1 MSGMFLVFYI
11 TTLLLNPPVFYNK
24 SFVVFDSEDG
34 FTFITNDSIYFTADG
49 IEFKARKHNFDID
62 VYRLEP
68 VAKAERG
75 PITFFV
81 SSGGG
86 VVHSYDNVLDTL
98 VRIDNSYLFMS
109 RFGES
114 KVSRKDTIFSYG
126 GYGEFNYSN
135 KLISFRQDFREWNVE
150 PTEEPL
156 PRPTRKN
163 IIQYDTLTNNIYVGF
178 GDYSIF
184 EEGVEKVES
193 TYEINMFDS
202 NNKVV
207 KVGSFKSLISQTSD
221 LPVPLT
227 NYKRFNGY
235 RLPLLYLNHGIWTVD
250 LTNLKAIHHINADK
264 NRLQSYTDILA
275 YNGRTGRFLMA
286 HNMLTI
292 DPSYHVVNELDLLG
306 RAYEEYSLA
315 DPKLPKWAYG
325 LFGLSILVL
334 IPLFRTKSI
343 VVLNEAIQS
352 HERRIQQRL
361 STEDFYIFKRIV
373 DAYPEYV
380 EYPELQNSYEKD
392 LSYESRIKKLR
403 ASIKE
408 IDEVVQEVIGRKRH
422 SIFEIDKGRED
433 KRVKVIRIKNDQ
445 LKKVDL
451 FGRLRRVS
459 K

>member
-11 TTLLLNPPVFYNK
+11 ATLLLNPPIFYNK

-34 FTFITNDSIYFTADG
+34 FTFITNDSLYFTTDG
-49 IEFKARKHNFDID
+49 VEFKARKHNFDID
-62 VYRLEP
+62 VYRLER
-68 VAKAERG
+68 VAKAEHN
-75 PITFFV
+75 PKTFFL

-86 VVHSYDNVLDTL
+86 VVYRYDELLDTL

-126 GYGEFNYSN
+126 GYGEFNHSN

-150 PTEEPL
+150 PIEEPL

-163 IIQYDTLTNNIYVGF
+163 IIQYDTLTNDIYVGF
-178 GDYSIF
+178 GDYSFF
-184 EEGVEKVES
+184 EDGVEKIGR
-193 TYEINMFDS
+193 TYEINRFDS

-207 KVGSFKSLISQTSD
+207 KVGSFKSLMSQTSD
-221 LPVPLT
+221 SPVPLT

-235 RLPLLYLNHGIWTVD
+235 RLPLLYLNQGLWSID
-250 LTNLKAIHHINADK
+250 LIQQKAIHHIKADM
-264 NRLQSYTDILA
+264 NRLQQYTDILA
-275 YNGRTGRFLMA
+275 YNSETGRFLMA
-286 HNMLTI
+286 YNMLTN

-306 RAYEEYSLA
+306 MEYKEYSLA
-315 DPKLPKWAYG
+315 DSKFPKWAYG
-325 LFGLSILVL
+325 LFGLAILLL
-334 IPLFRTKSI
+334 IPLFRTKSF

-361 STEDFYIFKRIV
+361 SSEDFYILKRIV

>member
-1 MSGMFLVFYI
+1 MFLVFYI
-11 TTLLLNPPVFYNK
+11 ATLLLNPPNFYNK

-34 FTFITNDSIYFTADG
+34 FKFITNDSLYFTTDG

-86 VVHSYDNVLDTL
+86 VVHRYDEVLDTL

-150 PTEEPL
+150 PIEEPL

-163 IIQYDTLTNNIYVGF
+163 IIQYDTLTNDIYVGF
-178 GDYSIF
+178 GDYSFF
-184 EEGVEKVES
+184 EDGVEKIES

-207 KVGSFKSLISQTSD
+207 KVGSFKSLMSQTSD
-221 LPVPLT
+221 SPVPLT

-235 RLPLLYLNHGIWTVD
+235 RLPLLYLNQGLWSID
-250 LTNLKAIHHINADK
+250 LIQQKAIHHIKADM
-264 NRLQSYTDILA
+264 NRLQQYTDILA
-275 YNGRTGRFLMA
+275 YNSETGRFLMA
-286 HNMLTI
+286 YNMLTY
-292 DPSYHVVNELDLLG
+292 DPS
-306 RAYEEYSLA
+306 
-315 DPKLPKWAYG
+315 
-325 LFGLSILVL
+325 
-334 IPLFRTKSI
+334 
-343 VVLNEAIQS
+343 
-352 HERRIQQRL
+352 
-361 STEDFYIFKRIV
+361 
-373 DAYPEYV
+373 
-380 EYPELQNSYEKD
+380 
-392 LSYESRIKKLR
+392 
-403 ASIKE
+403 
-408 IDEVVQEVIGRKRH
+408 
-422 SIFEIDKGRED
+422 
-433 KRVKVIRIKNDQ
+433 
-445 LKKVDL
+445 
-451 FGRLRRVS
+451 
-459 K
+459 